1 MKANPSLPYPVRA
14 TSTSRHGLR
23 PLVLGLALSLAG
35 LPLQASAQEGEVPP
49 TPIEGVTLVGDVNQP
64 RIVATTRG
72 GVVLI
77 PQARFEGATLG
88 EVVDYLAMQANA
100 NVMVSPEVKD
110 LPVPDVKVRNITGL
124 GLLRAIADM
133 GVPIQVNEMEPD
145 TSEGQAV
152 WVISPAKTAPEVLTN
167 VTRIFN
173 LRNLQYFPEE
183 NQSAE
188 VTPEIFLKL
197 VKDASD
203 AINTAL
209 QAREEATKGK
219 VHYPILKVH
228 QATRLMVISGNAQEV
243 EIAQQ
248 VVCALGGVPVE

>member
-1 MKANPSLPYPVRA
+1 MPF
-14 TSTSRHGLR
+14 
-23 PLVLGLALSLAG
+23 
-35 LPLQASAQEGEVPP
+35 Q
-49 TPIEGVTLVGDVNQP
+49 VNQMDSE
-64 RIVATTRG
+64 T
-72 GVVLI
+72 
-77 PQARFEGATLG
+77 G
-88 EVVDYLAMQANA
+88 EDPA
-100 NVMVSPEVKD
+100 
-110 LPVPDVKVRNITGL
+110 
-124 GLLRAIADM
+124 
-133 GVPIQVNEMEPD
+133 
-145 TSEGQAV
+145 
-152 WVISPAKTAPEVLTN
+152 WVITPTTSAPEVLTN

-173 LRNLQYFPEE
+173 LRNLQYFPQE

-228 QATRLMVISGNAQEV
+228 EATRLMIVSGNSQEV

-248 VVCALGGVPVE
+248 VICALGGVPVE